1 MCFALLRC
9 HLVEQHIGALELNA
23 LEVIQGP
30 HVLVVEDDMGLWNEG
45 LAIGTDKALVIHDI
59 NQVPTRV
66 AGLPFALA
74 NQLAH
79 RRCWPTLVGGAED
92 LFIGP
97 VAGLGAVRAY
107 LAIYRIHDR
116 VFTDHTWNHMG
127 YF

>member
-1 MCFALLRC
+1 MSLTLLGR
-9 HLVEQHIGALELNA
+9 HLVEQDIGALELDTFD
-23 LEVIQGP
+23 VIECP
-30 HVLVVEDDMGLWNEG
+30 HVLVVEDDMGLWNER
-45 LAIGTDKALVIHDI
+45 LAIGTDKALVLHDI
-59 NQVPTRV
+59 NQVPTMV

-107 LAIYRIHDR
+107 LA
-116 VFTDHTWNHMG
+116 V
-127 YF
+127 